1 MPARECGIACP
12 PEPVVP
18 PNSRNAA
25 AVRESTAPAARFPGA
40 QPEEVTSM
48 KRVMSIA
55 LIVAAALFAMN
66 ALAQEKSESKSEKK
80 PQTIKGEIVDMGCY
94 TAHGAMGEKHKECA
108 TTCIAKGMPMG
119 LLSGKTLYLLTL
131 NHDNADPYN
140 KCKDMAAAMVEVTGV
155 VSERNGMKAIDVT
168 DVKPAAAAA
177 AK

>member
-1 MPARECGIACP
+1 
-12 PEPVVP
+12 VVP
-18 PNSRNAA
+18 PNSRIDP
-25 AVRESTAPAARFPGA
+25 AVRESTVPATRFPGA
-40 QPEEVTSM
+40 QPEEVNSM
-48 KRVMSIA
+48 KRAMSIA

-66 ALAQEKSESKSEKK
+66 AIAQESKSEKK

-140 KCKDMAAAMVEVTGV
+140 KCKDMAASMVEITGV
-155 VSERNGMKAIDVT
+155 VSERNGMKAIDVS
-168 DVKPAAAAA
+168 DVKAVTAAAT
-177 AK
+177 K